1 MTQPAD
7 YLSSFVQLSYYF
19 DVVPKSVDSN
29 QAVLS
34 KTLGVTESKEIRVS
48 KSLIETNGLHLTSNH
63 TEQLSPTQLAA
74 KFSQVPRQ
82 KLLAVCFRKKDGTER
97 VIAGYKVSDE
107 FTALGYSQVIDLQAD
122 PKNNFRLVDHRNILW
137 FVEAGHLNQV
147 ITLFWAKE
155 G

>member
-7 YLSSFVQLSYYF
+7 NLSSFVQLSYYF
-19 DVVPKSVDSN
+19 DVLPNTGEHDLYSV
-29 QAVLS
+29 
-34 KTLGVTESKEIRVS
+34 KTLGSSQQTSIKVS
-48 KSLIETNGLHLTSNH
+48 KNLIDVNGLHLTSNH
-63 TEQLSPTQLAA
+63 TEQLSPAKLAA
-74 KFSQVPRQ
+74 KFSQIPRQ

-97 VIAGYKVSDE
+97 VLVGFKVSDE
-107 FTALGYSQVIDLQAD
+107 YTELGYSQVIDLQAD